1 VSAAIL
7 VATDR
12 AADRRIRDSDLAMPK
27 DDSLRP
33 QTFDPGAGSGAAR
46 AATTDGAALPG
57 GHSLRHLHPGNF
69 ALVMASG
76 ILSIGLQTL
85 GHETLSG
92 AMGAFAMA
100 VWVLLLAASLLRL
113 LRHPRAVRDD
123 LLNPRMVFSF
133 FTLVAATSIVGL
145 LLHMHGQVVLAM
157 ACWVIAFTSWC
168 LLLYLAFSV
177 LTFLTHEHNVNIVHG
192 GWLIAV
198 VGTQSL
204 VLLGARIAPDLGDYA
219 MYMMVE
225 VHMLWGLG
233 LTFYGIFV
241 TLFCYRIFF
250 LTLKPQDIS
259 PLLWVIMGA
268 AAISANAG
276 TTLITEDAR
285 LPFLVAQRPFID
297 GVTLMVWAWATW
309 WIPMLFIFG
318 LWKHGVNRIPLQ
330 YEPVLWSFVFPLSM
344 YAVASARLGLA
355 AEFAPLH
362 WISQLMIWVALAVWA
377 LVLAGLLRTRLATW
391 VRVIRG
397 R

>member
-1 VSAAIL
+1 MPNDVRRMS
-7 VATDR
+7 TPPDR
-12 AADRRIRDSDLAMPK
+12 DLG
-27 DDSLRP
+27 R
-33 QTFDPGAGSGAAR
+33 QTTLSTAPEEAPAFGAWG
-46 AATTDGAALPG
+46 
-57 GHSLRHLHPGNF
+57 LRHLHPGNF

-76 ILSIGLQTL
+76 ILSVGLQTL
-85 GHETLSG
+85 GHPGLAD
-92 AMGAFAMA
+92 AMGAFALA
-100 VWVLLLAASLLRL
+100 AWLALLGASLLRL

-123 LLNPRMVFSF
+123 LLNPRVVFSF

-145 LLHMHGQVVLAM
+145 LLHMHGQAALAM
-157 ACWVIAFTSWC
+157 ACWVLAFVAWC

-177 LTFLTHEHNVNIVHG
+177 LTFLTHEHNVNVVHG
-192 GWLIAV
+192 GWLIAI

-219 MYMMVE
+219 VYMMVE

-259 PLLWVIMGA
+259 PLLWVVMGA

-276 TTLITEDAR
+276 TTLITEDPR

-297 GVTLMVWAWATW
+297 GVTLMMWGWATW

-318 LWKHGVNRIPLQ
+318 LWKHGVNRMPLR
-330 YEPVLWSFVFPLSM
+330 YEPALWSFVFPLGM

-362 WISQLMIWVALAVWA
+362 WISQLMIWVALAVWT
-377 LVLAGLLRTRLATW
+377 LVLVGLLWARLVPLAGAA
-391 VRVIRG
+391 RSARA